1 MKKEYKQHKEM
12 TKRLEKFT
20 KNGERI
26 ILKTLLKEEKNGYLP
41 SINVKISSNLFS
53 LTQIAK

>member
-1 MKKEYKQHKEM
+1 M

-41 SINVKISSNLFS
+41 SINVQISSKFFL
-53 LTQIAK
+53 LKQIAK